1 VLKHHVRAHRRSCVD
16 LAKFADDATRHRRR
30 SIARVRDRIGPERT
44 AATTFRKFSGGEPE
58 HVEIAAHADVT
69 AGERPKDVHRANVWK
84 LPSRRDKTLES
95 ALEDRSKR
103 LG

>member
-1 VLKHHVRAHRRSCVD
+1 MRPAIGEGRSRE
-16 LAKFADDATRHRRR
+16 FE
-30 SIARVRDRIGPERT
+30 IASAQNELPRPRFGDH
-44 AATTFRKFSGGEPE
+44 E

-69 AGERPKDVHRANVWK
+69 AGERPKDVHRANVRK
-84 LPSRRDKTLES
+84 LPGRRDKTLES